1 MKKWGLVLMM
11 IVLLSGCGVKSEA
24 ALETVTDGLEME
36 PPAPY
41 CIVFSVPEGMTQE
54 TFGDDGRCAVY
65 EAENGDYTI
74 TTEILDAT
82 TVEGAAEQISGIPAE
97 RLDILT
103 LAGNP
108 MKEHHFAWSSTGEE
122 RETVSRCALME
133 SADYYYVLTMTERT
147 GLGGS
152 LDETADAVFS
162 SFCLTSEEMI

>member
-11 IVLLSGCGVKSEA
+11 IVLLSGCSVKSEA
-24 ALETVTDGLEME
+24 ALETVTDGLETE
-36 PPAPY
+36 SPAPY

-54 TFGDDGRCAVY
+54 TFGEDGRCAVY

-103 LAGNP
+103 LAGNS

-162 SFCLTSEEMI
+162 SFCLTSEEVI